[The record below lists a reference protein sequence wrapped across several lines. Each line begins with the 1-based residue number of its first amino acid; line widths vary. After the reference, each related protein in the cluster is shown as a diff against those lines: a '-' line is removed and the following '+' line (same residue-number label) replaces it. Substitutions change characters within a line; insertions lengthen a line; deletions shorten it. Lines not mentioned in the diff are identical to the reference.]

1 MRVSWRPL
9 TLKMMLLENQDEGN
23 IGMIK
28 SETKQKFLS
37 SDVSI
42 LLHMDTQRNLQGV
55 TNRGTGREL
64 M

>member
-55 TNRGTGREL
+55 TKCGTGRDL